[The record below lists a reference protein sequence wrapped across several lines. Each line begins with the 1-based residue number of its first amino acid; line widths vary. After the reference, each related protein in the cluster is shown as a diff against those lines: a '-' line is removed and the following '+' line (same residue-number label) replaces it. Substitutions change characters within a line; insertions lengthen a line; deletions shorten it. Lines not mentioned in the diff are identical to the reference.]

1 MNIAAV
7 VNMGNNIAIQPK
19 EQQQMPLTQNNQI
32 FGNVFGQI
40 LSNQQAIQPV
50 TQMPNETQQNLVQD
64 LLSILDA
71 GSLEE
76 VETLLDSKGIAVD
89 PKELKELLSKLLGE
103 EIDPSEEMTE
113 SNVWDLLAG
122 INEQASK
129 LTDAI
134 VLALNG
140 KGPASPVEAKQAVQ
154 LLKVAQ
160 LIGNKSD
167 LTLKQE
173 STLFDLKQL
182 LEGVREKATKTM
194 ENESQKPVVI
204 QALKPVVHQVNIQQE
219 QKPVVQQMIVKQ
231 FSTQVPNE
239 TIVETKEVTSNV
251 QGQSSTIIQT
261 KVETVSMTL
270 PTEKTAQSEEFV
282 KELQKVM
289 NRVQFGQTNG
299 ANRLVIKLY
308 PEHLGTIRIELVQ
321 KDGILTAKML
331 ASTALGKEMLDSNS
345 NHLRQSLVSQNI
357 QLDKLEIMQA
367 LQDTNRQ
374 ERNQSFQESF
384 RQQQQQQQ
392 KQSDESFEEQSSFEE
407 FLKEMEV

>member
-7 VNMGNNIAIQPK
+7 VNMGNNISAQPIGK
-19 EQQQMPLTQNNQI
+19 QASVQNSQV

-40 LSNQQAIQPV
+40 LSNQHIQHPV
-50 TQMPNETQQNLVQD
+50 DAMPNMPEQDLVQD
-64 LLSILDA
+64 LLSILNA
-71 GSLEE
+71 TSLEE
-76 VETLLDSKGIAVD
+76 LEELIGSKELEVN
-89 PKELKELLSKLLGE
+89 PQQLKELLNELLSGE
-103 EIDPSEEMTE
+103 TDTTMEMEE

-122 INEQASK
+122 IQQQASK

-134 VLALNG
+134 TLSLNG
-140 KGPASPVEAKQAVQ
+140 QGTATPVEAKQAVQ
-154 LLKVAQ
+154 LLKIAQ

-182 LEGVREKATKTM
+182 LENVK
-194 ENESQKPVVI
+194 ESTTDAIVKVNQKPDVM
-204 QALKPVVHQVNIQQE
+204 QGLKPVIQQ
-219 QKPVVQQMIVKQ
+219 VVVRQI
-231 FSTQVPNE
+231 SPLIPSE
-239 TIVETKEVTSNV
+239 TMVETKEVTSNV
-251 QGQSSTIIQT
+251 QGQTSSIVLT

-270 PTEKTAQSEEFV
+270 PTEKSAQSEEFV
-282 KELQKVM
+282 KELQKLM

-299 ANRLVIKLY
+299 ANRLVMKLY
-308 PEHLGTIRIELVQ
+308 PEQLGTIRIELVQ

-331 ASTALGKEMLDSNS
+331 ASTALGKEMLDANS
-345 NHLRQSLVSQNI
+345 NHLRQSLGSQNI
-357 QLDKLEIMQA
+357 QLDKLEITQA

-384 RQQQQQQQ
+384 KQQQQE
-392 KQSDESFEEQSSFEE
+392 QSSEKSEEQSSFEE

>member
-1 MNIAAV
+1 MNIAAL
-7 VNMGNNIAIQPK
+7 VNIGNNIALQPK
-19 EQQQMPLTQNNQI
+19 GQQQATTANNQL

-40 LSNQQAIQPV
+40 LSSQQVQQSIPLV
-50 TQMPNETQQNLVQD
+50 PNAAEKDVVQD
-64 LLSILDA
+64 LLAILESS
-71 GSLEE
+71 SLEE
-76 VETLLDSKGIAVD
+76 LDIVIGSKEWTVN
-89 PKELKELLSKLLGE
+89 PKELKELLSKLLTE
-103 EIDPSEEMTE
+103 DTEPAIEIAD

-122 INEQASK
+122 INEQATK

-134 VLALNG
+134 VLSLNG
-140 KGPASPVEAKQAVQ
+140 QGPVPPVEAKQAVE

-182 LEGVREKATKTM
+182 LDGVK
-194 ENESQKPVVI
+194 ESVS
-204 QALKPVVHQVNIQQE
+204 LL
-219 QKPVVQQMIVKQ
+219 
-231 FSTQVPNE
+231 VPNE
-239 TIVETKEVTSNV
+239 QKTQANVSVAMHVLKTTVQPIVGQQASKESILETKEVTTTV
-251 QGQSSTIIQT
+251 QTQTSTVVQT
-261 KVETVSMTL
+261 KVETVSITL
-270 PTEKTAQSEEFV
+270 PTEKPAQSEEFV

-289 NRVQFGQTNG
+289 NRIQFGQTGG

-308 PEHLGTIRIELVQ
+308 PEQLGTVRIELIQ
-321 KDGILTAKML
+321 KDGIFTAKML
-331 ASTALGKEMLDSNS
+331 ASTALGKELLDSNS

-357 QLDKLEIMQA
+357 QLDKLEITQA

-384 RQQQQQQQ
+384 RQQQQEQQNNNN
-392 KQSDESFEEQSSFEE
+392 DETEEPSSFGD

>member
-1 MNIAAV
+1 MNIAAL
-7 VNMGNNIAIQPK
+7 VNLGNNIALQPK
-19 EQQQMPLTQNNQI
+19 GQQQATSVNNQL

-40 LSNQQAIQPV
+40 LSSQQVPHSIPLI
-50 TQMPNETQQNLVQD
+50 PNATEKDVVQD
-64 LLSILDA
+64 LLAILDSV
-71 GSLEE
+71 SLEE
-76 VETLLDSKGIAVD
+76 LESLIGSNEWTVN

-103 EIDPSEEMTE
+103 NTEPTIEMADT
-113 SNVWDLLAG
+113 NVWDLLAG
-122 INEQASK
+122 MNEQATK

-134 VLALNG
+134 VLSLNG
-140 KGPASPVEAKQAVQ
+140 QGPVSPVEAKQAVE

-182 LEGVREKATKTM
+182 LGGVKESVSLLVPNEQKTQV
-194 ENESQKPVVI
+194 NIPVVM
-204 QALKPVVHQVNIQQE
+204 QALKTTVQPIVAQQ
-219 QKPVVQQMIVKQ
+219 I
-231 FSTQVPNE
+231 SNE
-239 TIVETKEVTSNV
+239 AIIETKEVTTTV
-251 QGQSSTIIQT
+251 QIQSSTVVQT

-270 PTEKTAQSEEFV
+270 PTEKTAQSEEFL

-289 NRVQFGQTNG
+289 NRVQFGQTGG

-308 PEHLGTIRIELVQ
+308 PEQLGTVRIELIQ
-321 KDGILTAKML
+321 KDGILTARML
-331 ASTALGKEMLDSNS
+331 ASTALGKELLDANS

-357 QLDKLEIMQA
+357 QLDKLEITQA

-384 RQQQQQQQ
+384 RQQQQEQQ
-392 KQSDESFEEQSSFEE
+392 KNKNDESEEPSSFGD

>member
-7 VNMGNNIAIQPK
+7 VNMGNNMAIQSK
-19 EQQQMPLTQNNQI
+19 EQQKIPLTQTNQV

-40 LSNQQAIQPV
+40 LSNQQVAQQPV
-50 TQMPNETQQNLVQD
+50 IRIPNETQQNLVQD
-64 LLSILDA
+64 LLSLLGA

-76 VETLLDSKGIAVD
+76 AETLLDSKELAVD
-89 PKELKELLSKLLGE
+89 PKELKELFSKLLGE

-134 VLALNG
+134 VLSLNG
-140 KGPASPVEAKQAVQ
+140 QGPASPLEAKQAVQ

-182 LEGVREKATKTM
+182 LENVKENAAKTM
-194 ENESQKPVVI
+194 ENETKKPVVI
-204 QALKPVVHQVNIQQE
+204 QALKPVV
-219 QKPVVQQMIVKQ
+219 QQMIIKQ
-231 FSTQVPNE
+231 VSTQVPSE
-239 TIVETKEVTSNV
+239 TIVETKEVTTNV
-251 QGQSSTIIQT
+251 QGHSSTIIQT

-270 PTEKTAQSEEFV
+270 PTEKPGQSEEFL

-289 NRVQFGQTNG
+289 NRVQFGQTGG

-308 PEHLGTIRIELVQ
+308 PEQLGTIRIELVQ
-321 KDGILTAKML
+321 KDGMLTAKML
-331 ASTALGKEMLDSNS
+331 ASTALGKELLDSNS
-345 NHLRQSLVSQNI
+345 SNLRQSLQSQNI

-367 LQDTNRQ
+367 LQDSNRQ

-384 RQQQQQQQ
+384 REQQQQQQ
-392 KQSDESFEEQSSFEE
+392 KQSDETLEEQSSFEE
-407 FLKEMEV
+407 LLKEMEV

>member
-1 MNIAAV
+1 MKGGELVNIAAV
-7 VNMGNNIAIQPK
+7 VNMGNNMAIQSK
-19 EQQQMPLTQNNQI
+19 EQQKIPLTQTNQV

-40 LSNQQAIQPV
+40 LSNQQVAQQPV
-50 TQMPNETQQNLVQD
+50 IRIPNETQQNLVQD
-64 LLSILDA
+64 LLSLLGA

-76 VETLLDSKGIAVD
+76 AETLLDSKELAVD
-89 PKELKELLSKLLGE
+89 PKELKELFSKLLGE

-134 VLALNG
+134 VLSLNG
-140 KGPASPVEAKQAVQ
+140 QGPASPLEAKQAVQ

-182 LEGVREKATKTM
+182 LENVKENAAKTM
-194 ENESQKPVVI
+194 ENETKKPVVI
-204 QALKPVVHQVNIQQE
+204 QALKPVV
-219 QKPVVQQMIVKQ
+219 QQMIIKQ
-231 FSTQVPNE
+231 VSTQVPSE
-239 TIVETKEVTSNV
+239 TIVETKEVTTNV
-251 QGQSSTIIQT
+251 QGHSSTIIQT

-270 PTEKTAQSEEFV
+270 PTEKPGQSEEFL

-289 NRVQFGQTNG
+289 NRVQFGQTGG

-308 PEHLGTIRIELVQ
+308 PEQLGTIRIELVQ
-321 KDGILTAKML
+321 KDGMLTAKML
-331 ASTALGKEMLDSNS
+331 ASTALGKELLDSNS
-345 NHLRQSLVSQNI
+345 SNLRQSLQSQNI

-367 LQDTNRQ
+367 LQDSNRQ

-384 RQQQQQQQ
+384 REQQQQQQ
-392 KQSDESFEEQSSFEE
+392 KQSDETLEEQSSFEE
-407 FLKEMEV
+407 LLKEMEV